1 MWGSVA
7 DNETGVSN
15 KVRSE
20 KQNHPA
26 TPIKNQTPNQE
37 LGALPLSYTSLP
49 LFSEQSVSL
58 SLYLC
63 LQNTEIIE
71 KTQPWTILSGHG
83 ETDWCTYIYY
93 VCVSLCVCVCVRT

>member
-7 DNETGVSN
+7 DNKTGVSN

-49 LFSEQSVSL
+49 VFSEQSVSL
-58 SLYLC
+58 SVYISVC
-63 LQNTEIIE
+63 
-71 KTQPWTILSGHG
+71 KTMKSLKKLSSG
-83 ETDWCTYIYY
+83 
-93 VCVSLCVCVCVRT
+93 LF